1 MTVHDEFLELAATAI
16 DFELSPAETARLDL
30 HLSTCVACR
39 RRIVGM
45 RHDAAASRQITPFVL
60 APDRAQDIWRQVEH
74 PRRTSL
80 SAVRLLAFAALL
92 ALVAMTGIAGAASL
106 VRRDDLTEVVTPPP
120 SAELAEGSAEP
131 SAGPSAGP
139 PASGGF
145 AAGTIVEIVVT
156 DLRVRTEPTVDDALS
171 AKLEPLLGLGVGL
184 RIVEGPVIAD
194 DYEWYRVE
202 AMDGYPHRGW
212 VAAADHD
219 GEPWIEDPAAR
230 EATLS
235 EVERSIA
242 AQLRRDAANAC
253 APRTAG
259 LPLDSIAGI
268 ECRPVRGTAIGG
280 LDTSLVARVGA
291 YRFASA
297 EDAATAYL
305 ERLSES
311 GVTLGSGDC
320 AAGRSGDAAWAAGTR
335 SYPSPTTQTS
345 DSIHFAGAEWPTS
358 RIGCYLDQYGTANVR
373 LTCGSTYIG
382 ILGRDEDLA
391 ALSEWAWT
399 TADGSGLAPP
409 RPGICASIE
418 TD

>member
-219 GEPWIEDPAAR
+219 GDPWIEDPAAR
-230 EATLS
+230 EASLS
-235 EVERSIA
+235 EIERSIA

-259 LPLDSIAGI
+259 LPRDAIAGI
-268 ECRPVRGTAIGG
+268 ECRPGHDTADG
-280 LDTSLVARVGA
+280 LDALVARVGA
-291 YRFASA
+291 YRFASPQ
-297 EDAATAYL
+297 DAATAYL
-305 ERLSES
+305 ERLSTS

-320 AAGRSGDAAWAAGTR
+320 ATGRSGDTAWSGGTGELV
-335 SYPSPTTQTS
+335 Q
-345 DSIHFAGAEWPTS
+345 FAGAEWATG
-358 RIGCYLDQYGTANVR
+358 RVGCFLDQYGTANVR
-373 LTCGSTYIG
+373 ATCGSTYIG
-382 ILGRDEDLA
+382 ILGRDEDLGW
-391 ALSEWAWT
+391 LHKWA
-399 TADGSGLAPP
+399 SAPP
-409 RPGICASIE
+409 DGEGPAQPMPGICASLAA
-418 TD
+418 D

>member
-235 EVERSIA
+235 EVERSIV
-242 AQLRRDAANAC
+242 AQLRPDAAKAC

-259 LPLDSIAGI
+259 LPSGSVAGI
-268 ECRPVRGTAIGG
+268 ECRPSHDAADGG
-280 LDTSLVARVGA
+280 LDALVERVGA
-291 YRFASA
+291 YRFSSPQ
-297 EDAATAYL
+297 DATTAYL
-305 ERLSES
+305 ERLATS

-320 AAGRSGDAAWAAGTR
+320 ASGRSGDATWSEGKPE
-335 SYPSPTTQTS
+335 SVQ
-345 DSIHFAGAEWPTS
+345 FAGEDWATD
-358 RIGCYLDQYGTANVR
+358 RVGCFLDQYGTANVR
-373 LTCGSTYIG
+373 ATCGTTYIG

-391 ALSEWAWT
+391 ALHEWAWAA
-399 TADGSGLAPP
+399 ADGEGPASPK
-409 RPGICASIE
+409 PGICASVGA
-418 TD
+418 D